1 MDGNASGAGQHAP
14 QGQCNAQTEHRDAD
28 RMPVRHRAAAQHGK
42 EIFQWDWRSWRLL
55 CRVVA
60 VHQVRK
66 RQAQCVGQRFQRI
79 DVRQTDAAFPAADG
93 LVGHMQLFGQLG
105 LGQALRPAHLGKKG
119 TEHFCVHTD
128 HILFHRIA
136 DLCGKRNRRNVYP
149 RF

>member
-1 MDGNASGAGQHAP
+1 
-14 QGQCNAQTEHRDAD
+14 
-28 RMPVRHRAAAQHGK
+28 MPVHGMLAAQHGK
-42 EIFQWDWRSWRLL
+42 EILQRDRCGRGALTG
-55 CRVVA
+55 VMA

>member
-1 MDGNASGAGQHAP
+1 ML
-14 QGQCNAQTEHRDAD
+14 
-28 RMPVRHRAAAQHGK
+28 AAQHGK

-66 RQAQCVGQRFQRI
+66 RQAQCVRQRLQSVDI
-79 DVRQTDAAFPAADG
+79 RQADAAFPAADG
-93 LVGHMQLFGQLG
+93 LVGHMQLLGKLG
-105 LGQALRPAHLGKKG
+105 LRQSLFPPHPGKKSP
-119 TEHFCVHTD
+119 ERFCVHTD

>member
-1 MDGNASGAGQHAP
+1 M
-14 QGQCNAQTEHRDAD
+14 
-28 RMPVRHRAAAQHGK
+28 
-42 EIFQWDWRSWRLL
+42 
-55 CRVVA
+55 A

-93 LVGHMQLFGQLG
+93 LVGHMQLLGKLG
-105 LGQALRPAHLGKKG
+105 LRQSLFPPHPGKKSP
-119 TEHFCVHTD
+119 ERFCVHAD